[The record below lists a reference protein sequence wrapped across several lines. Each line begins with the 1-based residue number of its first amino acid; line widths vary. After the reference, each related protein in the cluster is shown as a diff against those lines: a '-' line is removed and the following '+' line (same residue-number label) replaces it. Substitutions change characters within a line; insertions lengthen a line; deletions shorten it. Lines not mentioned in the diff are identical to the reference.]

1 MTLARDVYVP
11 APRSGKSS
19 AAVVALVYPPVCSP
33 RVHATGY
40 GELVALIDGPL
51 STQPRLVPSPCRSL
65 DALGCPP
72 RFAHSRALAPG

>member
-19 AAVVALVYPPVCSP
+19 AAAGAFVYPPACSR

-40 GELVALIDGPL
+40 GELVALIDWPL
-51 STQPRLVPSPCRSL
+51 SAQSRLVPGSCRSL

-72 RFAHSRALAPG
+72 RFAHSRAPAPG